1 MNEDIQTLFARDP
14 LGLSDQDFERII
26 VRFREA
32 AKQFSLGNTSAG
44 STKPLT
50 EKQKQT
56 ISLADKLNLN
66 LDL

>member
-1 MNEDIQTLFARDP
+1 MNEDVQTLFSRDP
-14 LGLSDQDFERII
+14 LELSDQDFERII
-26 VRFREA
+26 IRFREA
-32 AKQFSLGNTSAG
+32 AKQFTLGNAKAG

-56 ISLADKLNLN
+56 ISLADKLNLD